1 MYLIKFFALLHF
13 ESFPRKPTSE
23 FTVSCLMGFSL
34 NGRRTKLSPDVNSN
48 VGGWTLSTI
57 PHLLKWES
65 FREQTALE
73 ATQVFLDRTLG
84 WKRQDPGHV

>member
-13 ESFPRKPTSE
+13 ESFPRKLTSE

-48 VGGWTLSTI
+48 VGGWTLSTV

-73 ATQVFLDRTLG
+73 ATQVFLDRTMG